1 MKELWRAWR
10 IRQRRESKRLGRIAA
25 ILVNVNRK
33 KGTQAVDSEDFCEI
47 EEEDEDDD
55 PS

>member
-10 IRQRRESKRLGRIAA
+10 LRQRRESMRLGRIAA

-33 KGTQAVDSEDFCEI
+33 KGSEPADPDDFCEI
-47 EEEDEDDD
+47 KEEEEEDDA
-55 PS
+55 